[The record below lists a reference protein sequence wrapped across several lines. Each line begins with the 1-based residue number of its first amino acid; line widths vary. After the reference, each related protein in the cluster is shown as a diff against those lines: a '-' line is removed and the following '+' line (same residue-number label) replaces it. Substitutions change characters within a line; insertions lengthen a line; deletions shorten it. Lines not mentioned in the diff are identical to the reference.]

1 MINFDFYKVS
11 GQWRLTISEGD
22 CVLSTICFGEDVDY
36 QDIVSIVPILAKGD
50 ISGITVNFTEE
61 NKNG

>member
-22 CVLSTICFGEDVDY
+22 CILSTICFGEDVDY
-36 QDIVSIVPILAKGD
+36 QEDYVD
-50 ISGITVNFTEE
+50 EDDQDYDEYDEDEE
-61 NKNG
+61 EYDDSEY